1 MKISSILDLQKISNK
16 INKILSPGDVILL
29 YGQIGVGKTS
39 FARLLI
45 NNYENEKKLKKSEV
59 LSPTF
64 NIVFEYDI
72 KDFTI
77 EHYDLYRLKDE
88 KEIKNIGLFQN
99 LEQKITSRINK
110 ILLPGDVIFLYGQ
123 IGVGK
128 TTFVR
133 LLINNYE
140 NEKKL
145 NNSEVLSPTFNIV
158 FEYDIKDFTIEH
170 YDLYRI
176 KNEKELKNIGLFV
189 NLKKNITIV
198 EWPELI
204 KNKPINR
211 IDLFFEYTKDMNER
225 TLTIK
230 TSGRLKDNEF

>member
-1 MKISSILDLQKISNK
+1 MKISSILDLQKITSS
-16 INKILSPGDVILL
+16 IHKILLPGDVIFL
-29 YGQIGVGKTS
+29 YGQIGVGKTT
-39 FARLLI
+39 FVRLLV

-77 EHYDLYRLKDE
+77 EHYDLYRLKNE
-88 KEIKNIGLFQN
+88 KEIKNIGLF
-99 LEQKITSRINK
+99 E
-110 ILLPGDVIFLYGQ
+110 
-123 IGVGK
+123 
-128 TTFVR
+128 
-133 LLINNYE
+133 
-140 NEKKL
+140 
-145 NNSEVLSPTFNIV
+145 
-158 FEYDIKDFTIEH
+158 
-170 YDLYRI
+170 
-176 KNEKELKNIGLFV
+176 
-189 NLKKNITIV
+189 NLKQNIIIV

-230 TSGRLKDNEF
+230 TSGRLKINEF

>member
-1 MKISSILDLQKISNK
+1 MKISSILDLQKITNS
-16 INKILSPGDVILL
+16 
-29 YGQIGVGKTS
+29 
-39 FARLLI
+39 
-45 NNYENEKKLKKSEV
+45 
-59 LSPTF
+59 
-64 NIVFEYDI
+64 I
-72 KDFTI
+72 K
-77 EHYDLYRLKDE
+77 
-88 KEIKNIGLFQN
+88 
-99 LEQKITSRINK
+99 K

-145 NNSEVLSPTFNIV
+145 KKSEVLSPTFNIV
-158 FEYDIKDFTIEH
+158 FEYDIKDFIIEH
-170 YDLYRI
+170 YDLYRL
-176 KNEKELKNIGLFV
+176 KNEKEIKNIGLFS
-189 NLKKNITIV
+189 NLKQNITIV

>member
-1 MKISSILDLQKISNK
+1 MKISSILDLQKITSR
-16 INKILSPGDVILL
+16 INKILLPGDVIFL
-29 YGQIGVGKTS
+29 YGQIGVGKTT
-39 FARLLI
+39 FVRLLI

-77 EHYDLYRLKDE
+77 EHYDLYRLKNE
-88 KEIKNIGLFQN
+88 KEIKNIGLFA
-99 LEQKITSRINK
+99 
-110 ILLPGDVIFLYGQ
+110 
-123 IGVGK
+123 
-128 TTFVR
+128 
-133 LLINNYE
+133 
-140 NEKKL
+140 
-145 NNSEVLSPTFNIV
+145 
-158 FEYDIKDFTIEH
+158 
-170 YDLYRI
+170 
-176 KNEKELKNIGLFV
+176 
-189 NLKKNITIV
+189 NLKQNITIV